1 MSEEQT
7 VLLTDTLGLGPVCF
21 SRFWLG
27 FSHPPLPFLLP
38 FSAEGKMFIPG
49 VKKPKQTK
57 SFFSILGH
65 RGLHGAEL
73 YQEIL
78 YLSDGSKSAFN

>member
-7 VLLTDTLGLGPVCF
+7 VLFADTLGLGPVCF

-27 FSHPPLPFLLP
+27 FSPPLLPFLLP
-38 FSAEGKMFIPG
+38 FSAEGRMFIPG

-57 SFFSILGH
+57 SLVSILGR

-78 YLSDGSKSAFN
+78 YLSDGRKRAFN